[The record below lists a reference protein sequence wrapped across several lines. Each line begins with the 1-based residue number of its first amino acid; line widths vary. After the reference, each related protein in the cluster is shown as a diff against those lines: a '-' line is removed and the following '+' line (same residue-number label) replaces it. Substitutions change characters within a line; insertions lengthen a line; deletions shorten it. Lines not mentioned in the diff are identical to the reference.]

1 MTRAVLLHPA
11 KLLRQRSREVARF
24 DAGLADDLGDLVDS
38 LLAAHAAGL
47 AGVQVGIARRIVAFS
62 LDDGRVLTLVNPCIV
77 WEGEERVVATEHC
90 PSLPGRSYRVE
101 RAAQVKV
108 MHMRQSG
115 PEVLSVLDSPEM
127 AVALQHE
134 LDHLNGVLPL
144 DRELKET
151 MRGAVDGS
159 AVTP

>member
-1 MTRAVLLHPA
+1 MTRAILTHPT
-11 KLLRQRSREVARF
+11 KLLRQRSREVGSF
-24 DAGLADDLGDLVDS
+24 TPELADDLGDLVDS
-38 LLAAHAAGL
+38 LLASGAAGL

-62 LDDGRVLTLVNPCIV
+62 LDDGRVITLVNPCII

-108 MHMRQSG
+108 MHLKPSG
-115 PEVLSVLDSPEM
+115 PEVLSALDSPEM

-144 DRELKET
+144 DRE
-151 MRGAVDGS
+151 R
-159 AVTP
+159 